1 MQTILELHRRS
12 LAAIRPIVAGIRPAD
27 LDRPT
32 PCAGWD
38 LKALLAHMIG
48 QDHGFAAA
56 ASADVGEDAFRPRAP
71 STRAHEAGLAAVTAA
86 FAAADPD
93 RPVPL
98 AEFEGRRFPL
108 RAVVGFHLIDTLV
121 HGWDVAVALGD
132 RTDYDDELVTAALQQ
147 AELVPDG
154 PLRTV
159 PGAAFAPVLP
169 VAADS
174 TGWNRVLALLGR
186 DPDQAA

>member
-12 LAAIRPIVAGIRPAD
+12 LAAIQPIVAGVRPTD
-27 LDRPT
+27 LHRPT

-38 LKALLAHMIG
+38 LTALLAHMIG

-56 ASADVGEDAFRPRAP
+56 VLADVGEEAFAPREP
-71 STRAHEAGLAAVTAA
+71 STSAHEAGLAVVAAA

-93 RPVPL
+93 RRVLL

-108 RAVVGFHLIDTLV
+108 RNVIGFHLIDTLV
-121 HGWDVAVALGD
+121 HGWDVAVAVGGKL
-132 RTDYDDELVTAALQQ
+132 DYDDDLVAAALEQ

-154 PLRTV
+154 PMRTA

-169 VAADS
+169 IAADS
-174 TGWNRVLALLGR
+174 TGWNRTLALLGR
-186 DPDQAA
+186 DPDWTA